1 MSSAVWHFSNLAM
14 IHMLL
19 TPLRQHILV
28 KKKTNVICLIQLSS
42 SMPCSY
48 LPLITVKGI
57 PSFFH
62 NGSPYVDKA
71 SGYSLE
77 VSCWLNM
84 QRQGGEEHMDS
95 LAHSRPEDAQQC
107 LT

>member
-1 MSSAVWHFSNLAM
+1 
-14 IHMLL
+14 MLL

-28 KKKTNVICLIQLSS
+28 KKTNVICLIQLSS
-42 SMPCSY
+42 SMPCNY

-57 PSFFH
+57 LSFFH

-84 QRQGGEEHMDS
+84 QRQGGEEHTDS
-95 LAHSRPEDAQQC
+95 LAHSRLEDVLQC